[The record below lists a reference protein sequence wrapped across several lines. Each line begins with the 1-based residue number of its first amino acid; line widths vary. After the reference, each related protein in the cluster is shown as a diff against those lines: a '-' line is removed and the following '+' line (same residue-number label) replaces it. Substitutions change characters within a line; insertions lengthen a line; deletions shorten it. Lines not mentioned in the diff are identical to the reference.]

1 MSLYLKKYFQN
12 NLLFIIKI
20 CLGYSNRSIAIMG
33 HQTTENSQQESEDDL
48 IEYDSDS
55 MSNSQAEQG
64 TYFDA

>member
-1 MSLYLKKYFQN
+1 
-12 NLLFIIKI
+12 
-20 CLGYSNRSIAIMG
+20 MG

-64 TYFDA
+64 TYFNA